1 MVAPPPV
8 PVVPVFL
15 DCATTVDLAVSP
27 ATCEMLPDFAKVIY
41 EEGENLT
48 WDYVQYVGA
57 GSPIG
62 TTLGMIRFTGLADG
76 SRVEF
81 DGTDI

>member
-1 MVAPPPV
+1 MAIAPA
-8 PVVPVFL
+8 FI
-15 DCATTVDLAVSP
+15 DCATTVDLAVP
-27 ATCEMLPDFAKVIY
+27 QATCEMLPDFAKVIY

-76 SRVEF
+76 TPVTF
-81 DGTDI
+81 DGTEI